1 MCWLILPCLSLF
13 SIAEAPSEIPFSG
26 WIFFF
31 SCFCFCP
38 VRMDADK
45 MEGRVLGLLGAQNVS
60 PTGKGDF
67 FRKTS
72 LTC

>member
-1 MCWLILPCLSLF
+1 
-13 SIAEAPSEIPFSG
+13 
-26 WIFFF
+26 
-31 SCFCFCP
+31 
-38 VRMDADK
+38 MDADK

-72 LTC
+72 LTCWEEIRECPAEKWKKKKRVRSVVKEEN